1 MSYNI
6 FGGDMFTYFNNWNG
20 DFIMSTNSLVAYL
33 REDGSVVSSY
43 VHWDGYTTSVGLTL
57 LENYN
62 SEESA
67 SSLATELGYASS
79 LRETIEASLED
90 RANSDE
96 AVEHSSFAEF
106 ESYVR
111 DNSYIEYAYI
121 WRNGTWNVGS
131 YTSEKIGTGR
141 FAEYNYNWNGW
152 EDLTTVFVRE
162 GYAEINRI
170 NNNSSLSSE
179 YREWASELSDMVMS
193 WDRVVSSRIGNELA
207 TL

>member
-1 MSYNI
+1 
-6 FGGDMFTYFNNWNG
+6 MFTCFNNVNG
-20 DFIMSTNSLVAYL
+20 DFIMSTNSLVAY
-33 REDGSVVSSY
+33 RNEDGSVVSSY

-67 SSLATELGYASS
+67 RELATDLGYASS
-79 LRETIEASLED
+79 LRETIEASHED

-96 AVEHSSFAEF
+96 SEIHSSFVEF
-106 ESYVR
+106 ERYVR
-111 DNSYIEYAYI
+111 ENSYIEYAYI

-170 NNNSSLSSE
+170 NNNSSLSAE
-179 YREWASELSDMVMS
+179 YREWAGELSDIVMS
-193 WDRVVSSRIGNELA
+193 WDKVVSSRIGNELA

>member
-67 SSLATELGYASS
+67 SELATELGYASS

-121 WRNGTWNVGS
+121 WRNGIWNVGS

>member
-1 MSYNI
+1 
-6 FGGDMFTYFNNWNG
+6 MFTCFNNWNG

-67 SSLATELGYASS
+67 RELATELGYASS

-121 WRNGTWNVGS
+121 WRNGIWNVGS
-131 YTSEKIGTGR
+131 YTTERIGTGR

-179 YREWASELSDMVMS
+179 YREWASELSDIVMS
-193 WDRVVSSRIGNELA
+193 WDKVVSTRIGNELA

>member
-1 MSYNI
+1 
-6 FGGDMFTYFNNWNG
+6 MFTCFNNVNG

-67 SSLATELGYASS
+67 RELATDLGYASS
-79 LRETIEASLED
+79 LRETIEDSHED

-121 WRNGTWNVGS
+121 WRNGIWNVGS
-131 YTSEKIGTGR
+131 YTTERIGTGR

-170 NNNSSLSSE
+170 NNNSSLSAE
-179 YREWASELSDMVMS
+179 YREWAGELSDIVMS
-193 WDRVVSSRIGNELA
+193 WDKVVSSRIGNELA

>member
-67 SSLATELGYASS
+67 SELATELGYASS

-121 WRNGTWNVGS
+121 WRNGIWNVGS
-131 YTSEKIGTGR
+131 YTTERIGTGR

>member
-1 MSYNI
+1 
-6 FGGDMFTYFNNWNG
+6 MFTCFNNVNG

-67 SSLATELGYASS
+67 RELATELGYASS

-170 NNNSSLSSE
+170 NNNSSLSAE
-179 YREWASELSDMVMS
+179 YREWAGELSDIVMS
-193 WDRVVSSRIGNELA
+193 WDKVVSSRIGNELA

>member
-1 MSYNI
+1 
-6 FGGDMFTYFNNWNG
+6 
-20 DFIMSTNSLVAYL
+20 MSTNSLVAYL

-67 SSLATELGYASS
+67 RELATELGYASS

-121 WRNGTWNVGS
+121 WRNGIWNVGS
-131 YTSEKIGTGR
+131 YTTERIGTGR

-170 NNNSSLSSE
+170 NNNSSLSTE
-179 YREWASELSDMVMS
+179 YREWASELSDIVMS
-193 WDRVVSSRIGNELA
+193 WDKVVSTRIGNELA